1 MDSILL
7 PKQIDLNNVTFSP
20 IKVLDN
26 GGRMVYINYLNK
38 PFNVQTPEMSAPFGL
53 SRFAVNDAGASN
65 DKYSIEVSFKN
76 MATKA
81 SEEAFF
87 KVLRALDARVVA
99 AALDNSAAWLKKKYN
114 SLEVVEALYTPCV
127 KFPKDKV
134 TGEITDKYAPT
145 FRMNVPFRDNA
156 FACDVYNTE
165 GERIDL
171 GSVETKGGKVSAIMT
186 CSAIWIAGGKF
197 GVSWRIVQ
205 LRVQPSTVITKFA
218 FRPMD
223 DDDVVPAPAPAAAPA
238 ATRAIAAA
246 TVPAIEDDVLE
257 EAAAAAPEDSEAAQ
271 DDGGAALESS
281 QTEDDA
287 SSAAVAK
294 GKGAKA
300 ATKGAKK

>member
-127 KFPKDKV
+127 KFPKDKT

-145 FRMNVPFRDNA
+145 FRMNLPFRDNS

-218 FRPMD
+218 FRAMED
-223 DDDVVPAPAPAAAPA
+223 DDLPAAPAAA
-238 ATRAIAAA
+238 TQAIA
-246 TVPAIEDDVLE
+246 PAPVVDDVLE
-257 EAAAAAPEDSEAAQ
+257 EAAPAAAPEEDSEAAQ
-271 DDGGAALESS
+271 DVVDGS

-287 SSAAVAK
+287 SSAAAAAK
-294 GKGAKA
+294 GKAGAKA
-300 ATKGAKK
+300 TKAAKK

>member
-1 MDSILL
+1 MDDILL

-134 TGEITDKYAPT
+134 TGEVTDKFPPT
-145 FRMNVPFRDNA
+145 FRFNLPFKGNT
-156 FACDVYNTE
+156 FACDVYNHPE
-165 GERIDL
+165 GEKIDL
-171 GSVETKGGKVSAIMT
+171 GTTDIKGGAAQAILR
-186 CSAIWIAGGKF
+186 CSGIWIAGGKF
-197 GVSWRIVQ
+197 GVSWQVNQ
-205 LRVQPSTVITKFA
+205 LLSLIH
-218 FRPMD
+218 
-223 DDDVVPAPAPAAAPA
+223 
-238 ATRAIAAA
+238 I
-246 TVPAIEDDVLE
+246 
-257 EAAAAAPEDSEAAQ
+257 
-271 DDGGAALESS
+271 
-281 QTEDDA
+281 
-287 SSAAVAK
+287 
-294 GKGAKA
+294 
-300 ATKGAKK
+300 